1 MSLQE
6 QLEEKWVG
14 LSEELS
20 ELLQDL
26 EEVDD
31 EVTPF
36 DATSDVSIDDQR
48 QNIKILKLSI
58 QLPAMTMLYIAK
70 SKQNYTVTVYCH
82 VLILCFRL
90 ECVRSIHESLHS
102 GNSSQAAALLR
113 AARDVWPDNDEFGA
127 ADISPE
133 DEFMV

>member
-1 MSLQE
+1 M
-6 QLEEKWVG
+6 EEKWDG

-48 QNIKILKLSI
+48 
-58 QLPAMTMLYIAK
+58 
-70 SKQNYTVTVYCH
+70 
-82 VLILCFRL
+82 
-90 ECVRSIHESLHS
+90 
-102 GNSSQAAALLR
+102 
-113 AARDVWPDNDEFGA
+113 
-127 ADISPE
+127 
-133 DEFMV
+133 